1 MALLRETIDRYPY
14 VAMDTE
20 FPGIVARPIGTF
32 KGSSDYHYQTLRC
45 NVDLLKLIQLGITLC
60 DENGNLPPEVCTW
73 QFNFRFSVNDDMC
86 APDSLDLLTKAGL
99 DFDRHERQGIDVEH
113 FGELLITSGLALFDD
128 VKWVSFHSGYDF
140 GYLLKV
146 VTCSPLP
153 AQESEFF
160 QLLRIW
166 FPCIYDIKFL
176 MRSCKTLKGGLQDVA
191 DDLQVSRIGQQHQ
204 AGSDSLLT
212 ATTFFKMRQKYFD
225 GSIDDSKYLG
235 CLYGFSSSSSHIT
248 NGAVHYNTNRP
259 SSVASFN
266 ESVVPRSV
274 SSSNHHNG
282 SSTPGLYSGNNNPFG
297 KTPIGSAGGDR

>member
-1 MALLRETIDRYPY
+1 
-14 VAMDTE
+14 
-20 FPGIVARPIGTF
+20 
-32 KGSSDYHYQTLRC
+32 
-45 NVDLLKLIQLGITLC
+45 
-60 DENGNLPPEVCTW
+60 
-73 QFNFRFSVNDDMC
+73 MC

-99 DFDRHERQGIDVEH
+99 DFDRHERMGIDVEH

-128 VKWVSFHSGYDF
+128 VKWVSFHRYVSYPSVLFASHLLLNGVISLLLRLYSRVSGYDF

-160 QLLRIW
+160 ALLRVW
-166 FPCIYDIKFL
+166 FPCIYDIKYL

-225 GSIDDSKYLG
+225 GSIDDSKYL
-235 CLYGFSSSSSHIT
+235 
-248 NGAVHYNTNRP
+248 
-259 SSVASFN
+259 
-266 ESVVPRSV
+266 
-274 SSSNHHNG
+274 
-282 SSTPGLYSGNNNPFG
+282 
-297 KTPIGSAGGDR
+297 